1 MSQKRTVIN
10 RSFLIEKKGKEIMND
25 ILKKLPEENEDQY
38 IWKVGQAKDAGLI
51 DSTWEGLAPRLN
63 TELGIEE
70 TEWRGSSAFR
80 KAYRWMQRAYDNVFR
95 QNGFVG
101 VQGDELDIKK
111 RDLEKEKIKLRTEK
125 LEYNRW
131 LREEARDELICEK
144 ICNEIRATRALDVPS
159 PIIIDKAS
167 RSAVLAFGDEH
178 YATEF
183 TIYGLYGEIINSYSP
198 EIFEQRMWDL
208 FYQVV
213 DIIQK
218 EELTTLYVF
227 ALGDFTDGILRCS
240 QLMKLRYGVVEGTV
254 KYANFIAN
262 WLNELSKYVKV
273 KYQMVYGNHSE
284 LRMLGQPKGTFKEDN
299 TGMFVREM
307 IKAYLGNNPNFEM
320 NINPTGLIFD
330 NIEGLNVLG
339 IHGEV
344 KNMENAIKDFSNTY
358 NTNIQILI
366 GGHMHHYKAET
377 VGINKDVI
385 NVPSIIGI
393 DDYSMSL
400 NKTSN
405 PGAVLFCVEEN
416 KGVTLEYKIKL

>member
-1 MSQKRTVIN
+1 
-10 RSFLIEKKGKEIMND
+10 MND

-51 DSTWEGLAPRLN
+51 DATWEELTPRLN
-63 TELGIEE
+63 TELSIEE

-95 QNGFVG
+95 QNGFIG
-101 VQGDELDIKK
+101 THGDELDVKK
-111 RDLEKEKIKLRTEK
+111 REVEKATIKLRTEK

-131 LREEARDELICEK
+131 LREEARDELICDK
-144 ICNEIRATRALDVPS
+144 ICDAIRAQSSLVS
-159 PIIIDKAS
+159 PEPIVVNKSS

-178 YATEF
+178 YAAEF

-208 FYQVV
+208 FRQVV
-213 DIIQK
+213 DIIQR

-284 LRMLGQPKGTFKEDN
+284 LRMLGQPKGTFKEEN

-307 IKAYLGNNPNFEM
+307 IKAYLEKNPNFEM
-320 NINPTGLIFD
+320 IINPTGLIFD

-358 NTNIQILI
+358 NTNIQILL

-405 PGAVLFCVEEN
+405 PGAVLFCIEEN

>member
-1 MSQKRTVIN
+1 MPSFFLFKR
-10 RSFLIEKKGKEIMND
+10 KGRRFMND
-25 ILKKLPEENEDQY
+25 VLKKLPSENEDQY
-38 IWKVGQAKDAGLI
+38 IWKVGQAKDAGVLT
-51 DSTWEGLAPRLN
+51 STWEELAPRLN
-63 TELGIEE
+63 AELGIEE

-95 QNGFVG
+95 QSGFVDG
-101 VQGDELDIKK
+101 QNDDLDAKSRELKKTLVKVQ
-111 RDLEKEKIKLRTEK
+111 TEK

-131 LREEARDELICEK
+131 IREEARDELICEK
-144 ICNEIRATRALDVPS
+144 ICDAIKANSSIIVPDALATS
-159 PIIIDKAS
+159 ES
-167 RSAVLAFGDEH
+167 NRSAVLAFGDEH
-178 YATEF
+178 YAAEF

-208 FYQVV
+208 FHQVV
-213 DIIQK
+213 DIVKK
-218 EELTTLYVF
+218 EDLTTLYVF

-262 WLNELSKYVKV
+262 WLNELTKYVKV

-284 LRMLGQPKGTFKEDN
+284 LRMLGQPKGTFKAEN

-307 IKAYLGNNPNFEM
+307 IKTYLENNPNFEM
-320 NINPTGLIFD
+320 TINPTGLIFD

-344 KNMENAIKDFSNTY
+344 KNMERAIKDFSNTY
-358 NTNIQILI
+358 NTNIQVLL

-377 VGINKDVI
+377 VGVNKDVI
-385 NVPSIIGI
+385 NVPSIIGV

-405 PGAVLFCVEEN
+405 PGAVLFCVDEN

>member
-1 MSQKRTVIN
+1 
-10 RSFLIEKKGKEIMND
+10 MND
-25 ILKKLPEENEDQY
+25 ILKRFPEENEDQY
-38 IWKVGQAKDAGLI
+38 IWKVGQAKDCGLI
-51 DSTWEGLAPRLN
+51 DSTWEELTPRLN

-95 QNGFVG
+95 QNGFIESR
-101 VQGDELDIKK
+101 GDDLEEKK
-111 RDLEKEKIKLRTEK
+111 RELIKEKIKVQTEK

-144 ICNEIRATRALDVPS
+144 ICNEIRANNSLISPD
-159 PIIIDKAS
+159 PIIVNKSS

-178 YATEF
+178 FATEF
-183 TIYGLYGEIINSYSP
+183 IIYGLHGEIINSYSP
-198 EIFEQRMWDL
+198 KIFKQRMWKL
-208 FYQVV
+208 FHQAIE
-213 DIIQK
+213 IIQK
-218 EELTTLYVF
+218 EKLTTLYVF

-254 KYANFIAN
+254 KYASFISH
-262 WLNELSKYVKV
+262 WLSELSKYVKV

-284 LRMLGQPKGTFKEDN
+284 LRMLGQPKGTFKEEN

-307 IKAYLGNNPNFEM
+307 IKTYLEGNPNFEM
-320 NINPTGLIFD
+320 IVNPTGLIFD
-330 NIEGLNVLG
+330 TIEGFNVLG

-344 KNMENAIKDFSNTY
+344 RNMENAIKDFSNTY

-366 GGHMHHYKAET
+366 GGHMHHYKAEA

-405 PGAVLFCVEEN
+405 PGASLFLIEEN

>member
-1 MSQKRTVIN
+1 
-10 RSFLIEKKGKEIMND
+10 MND
-25 ILKKLPEENEDQY
+25 ILKVKQMIDGKTEYEAL
-38 IWKVGQAKDAGLI
+38 WAVGQAKDAGTLGEL
-51 DSTWEGLAPRLN
+51 TWPEIAQEFNNVYR
-63 TELGIEE
+63 EDE
-70 TEWRGSSAFR
+70 TCYFDAS
-80 KAYRWMQRAYDNVFR
+80 AYRKKYRNYLDAYEQLFSKEQFTTEQENEYVDQKR
-95 QNGFVG
+95 ELQKLK
-101 VQGDELDIKK
+101 VQIQ
-111 RDLEKEKIKLRTEK
+111 TEK
-125 LEYNRW
+125 LEYNKW

-144 ICNEIRATRALDVPS
+144 ICNEIKRQNSLVAPEPLV
-159 PIIIDKAS
+159 IDKAS

-178 YATEF
+178 YAAEF

-213 DIIQK
+213 NIIQK

-262 WLNELSKYVKV
+262 WLNELTKYVNV

-284 LRMLGQPKGTFKEDN
+284 LRMLGQPKGTFKEEN

-307 IKAYLGNNPNFEM
+307 IKTYLDKNPNFEM
-320 NINPTGLIFD
+320 IVNPTGLIFD

-344 KNMENAIKDFSNTY
+344 RNMENAIKDFSNTY
-358 NTNIQILI
+358 NTNIQILL

-405 PGAVLFCVEEN
+405 PGAVLFCIEEN

>member
-1 MSQKRTVIN
+1 
-10 RSFLIEKKGKEIMND
+10 MND

-38 IWKVGQAKDAGLI
+38 IWKVGQAKDSGLI
-51 DSTWEGLAPRLN
+51 DSTWEELTPRLN
-63 TELGIEE
+63 AELGIDE

-95 QNGFVG
+95 QNGFIG
-101 VQGDELDIKK
+101 VQGDELDTKIKT
-111 RDLEKEKIKLRTEK
+111 LEKEKIKVQTEK
-125 LEYNRW
+125 LELNKW
-131 LREEARDELICEK
+131 KREIARDELLCEK
-144 ICNEIRATRALDVPS
+144 ICHEVRENSALISPE
-159 PIIIDKAS
+159 PIIID
-167 RSAVLAFGDEH
+167 RSSKSAILAFGDEH

-208 FYQVV
+208 FYQTI

-218 EELTTLYVF
+218 EDITTLHVF
-227 ALGDFTDGILRCS
+227 ALGDFTDGILRCG

-284 LRMLGQPKGTFKEDN
+284 LRMLGQPKGTFKEEN

-307 IKAYLGNNPNFEM
+307 IRTYLENNPNFEM
-320 NINPTGLIFD
+320 IINPTGLIFD

-344 KNMENAIKDFSNTY
+344 KNMESAIKDFSNTY
-358 NTNIQILI
+358 NTNISILI

-377 VGINKDVI
+377 VGVNKDVI

>member
-1 MSQKRTVIN
+1 MS
-10 RSFLIEKKGKEIMND
+10 D
-25 ILKKLPEENEDQY
+25 ILKKLPEENEAQY
-38 IWKVGQAKDAGLI
+38 IFRIGQAKDNGLI
-51 DSTWEGLAPRLN
+51 TDTWETLSPILN
-63 TELGIEE
+63 AELGYEEEDWKGESAWRKRYRNYLEAYEKIFSKTQFTESRLSDIEE
-70 TEWRGSSAFR
+70 QKREID
-80 KAYRWMQRAYDNVFR
+80 KARM
-95 QNGFVG
+95 
-101 VQGDELDIKK
+101 
-111 RDLEKEKIKLRTEK
+111 KLQTEK

-131 LREEARDELICEK
+131 LREEARDEMIAEK
-144 ICNEIRATRALDVPS
+144 IVAAVKELEPLDMPN
-159 PIIIDKAS
+159 PIVADKLS

-178 YATEF
+178 YSTEF

-208 FYQVV
+208 FYKVI
-213 DIIQK
+213 DIIKK

-262 WLNELSKYVKV
+262 WLNELSKHVNI
-273 KYQMVYGNHSE
+273 KYQMVFGNHSE
-284 LRMLGQPKGTFKEDN
+284 LRMLGQPKGTFKDDN
-299 TGMFVREM
+299 TGLFVREI
-307 IKAYLGNNPNFEM
+307 IKTRLENNPNFEM
-320 NINPTGLIFD
+320 TINPTGLIFD
-330 NIEGLNVLG
+330 NIEGFNVLA

-344 KNMENAIKDFSNTY
+344 RNMENAIKDFSNTY

-377 VGINKDVI
+377 VGVNREVI

-393 DDYSMSL
+393 DDYSMTL

-405 PGAVLFCVEEN
+405 PGASLFLIEEN
-416 KGVTLEYKIKL
+416 KGVTVDYKIKL

>member
-1 MSQKRTVIN
+1 
-10 RSFLIEKKGKEIMND
+10 MND
-25 ILKKLPEENEDQY
+25 ILKKRPDENEAQY
-38 IWKVGQAKDAGLI
+38 IFRIGQAKDTNLI
-51 DSTWEGLAPRLN
+51 EDRWEDINPILN
-63 TELGIEE
+63 AELGLSEDEWKDVSVYRKRYRLYEDAWNNIFSKNNFTEEQTLTIEE
-70 TEWRGSSAFR
+70 
-80 KAYRWMQRAYDNVFR
+80 Q
-95 QNGFVG
+95 
-101 VQGDELDIKK
+101 K
-111 RDLEKEKIKLRTEK
+111 RELEKAKIKLQTEK

-131 LREEARDELICEK
+131 LREEARDELICDK
-144 ICNEIRATRALDVPS
+144 ICSAIKTTRELNIPE
-159 PIIIDKAS
+159 PIIVDKAS

-178 YATEF
+178 YAAEF
-183 TIYGLYGEIINSYSP
+183 TIYGLYGEILNSYSP

-208 FYQVV
+208 FYQVI

-218 EELTTLYVF
+218 EDITTLYVF

-254 KYANFIAN
+254 KYAHFIAH
-262 WLNELSKYVKV
+262 WLNELTKYVNV

-284 LRMLGQPKGTFKEDN
+284 LRMLGQPKGTFKEEN

-307 IKAYLGNNPNFEM
+307 IKTYLDGNPNFEM
-320 NINPTGLIFD
+320 IINPTGLIFD
-330 NIEGLNVLG
+330 NIEGFNVLG

-358 NTNIQILI
+358 NTNIQVLL

-405 PGAVLFCVEEN
+405 PGAVLFCIEEN

>member
-1 MSQKRTVIN
+1 
-10 RSFLIEKKGKEIMND
+10 MND

-51 DSTWEGLAPRLN
+51 ESTWDELAPRLN

-101 VQGDELDIKK
+101 VQGDELDVKK
-111 RDLEKEKIKLRTEK
+111 RELEKAKIQLQTEK

-131 LREEARDELICEK
+131 LREEARDELICDK
-144 ICNEIRATRALDVPS
+144 ICNAIKETRMLDVPQ
-159 PIIIDKAS
+159 PLVIDKPN
-167 RSAVLAFGDEH
+167 RSAVLCFGDEH
-178 YATEF
+178 YAAEF

-208 FYQVV
+208 FHRVI

-218 EELTTLYVF
+218 EELTTLHVF

-254 KYANFIAN
+254 KYANFIAY

-284 LRMLGQPKGTFKEDN
+284 LRMLGQPKGTFKEEN

-307 IKAYLGNNPNFEM
+307 IKVYLENNPNFEM
-320 NINPTGLIFD
+320 IVNPTGLIFD
-330 NIEGLNVLG
+330 NIEGFNVLG

-358 NTNIQILI
+358 NTNIHVLI

-405 PGAVLFCVEEN
+405 PGAVLFCIEEN

>member
-1 MSQKRTVIN
+1 
-10 RSFLIEKKGKEIMND
+10 MND
-25 ILKKLPEENEDQY
+25 ILVRLPNETEDQCLWR
-38 IWKVGQAKDAGLI
+38 IGKAKDAGTLTENWPEI
-51 DSTWEGLAPRLN
+51 ALFLN
-63 TELGIEE
+63 KTFRDDE
-70 TEWRGSSAFR
+70 TQYYDSSAYR
-80 KAYRWMQRAYDNVFR
+80 KKYRNFVTAYEGIFSKERFT
-95 QNGFVG
+95 
-101 VQGDELDIKK
+101 DEQMLTFEDQK
-111 RDLEKEKIKLRTEK
+111 RELEKAKIKLRTEK

-131 LREEARDELICEK
+131 LRENARDELICEK
-144 ICNEIRATRALDVPS
+144 ICDEIRVVNSLSIPE
-159 PIIIDKAS
+159 PIILDKAN
-167 RSAVLAFGDEH
+167 RSAILAFGDEH
-178 YATEF
+178 YAAEF
-183 TIYGLYGEIINSYSP
+183 AIYGLYGEIINAYNP

-208 FYQVV
+208 FHQTL

-218 EELTTLYVF
+218 EDLTTLYVF

-254 KYANFIAN
+254 KYANFIAH

-284 LRMLGQPKGTFKEDN
+284 LRMLGQPKGTFKEEN
-299 TGMFVREM
+299 TGLFVREM
-307 IKAYLGNNPNFEM
+307 IKTYLENNPNFEM
-320 NINPTGLIFD
+320 IVNPTGLIFD
-330 NIEGLNVLG
+330 NIEGVNVLG

-358 NTNIQILI
+358 NTNIHVLI

-377 VGINKDVI
+377 VGVNKDVI

-405 PGAVLFCVEEN
+405 PGAVLFCIEEN

>member
-1 MSQKRTVIN
+1 
-10 RSFLIEKKGKEIMND
+10 MND
-25 ILKKLPEENEDQY
+25 ILKKRADENEAQY
-38 IWKVGQAKDAGLI
+38 IFRIGQAKASNVI
-51 DSTWEGLAPRLN
+51 EERWEDINPTLN
-63 TELGIEE
+63 AELGLSEDEWKDVSVYRKRYRLYEDAWNNIFSKSNFIDEQTLTLEE
-70 TEWRGSSAFR
+70 
-80 KAYRWMQRAYDNVFR
+80 Q
-95 QNGFVG
+95 
-101 VQGDELDIKK
+101 K
-111 RDLEKEKIKLRTEK
+111 RELEKAKIKLQTEK

-131 LREEARDELICEK
+131 LREEARDELICDK
-144 ICNEIRATRALDVPS
+144 ICNAIKTTRSLDIPEPLVV
-159 PIIIDKAS
+159 DKS
-167 RSAVLAFGDEH
+167 NRSAVLAFGDEH
-178 YATEF
+178 YAAEF

-208 FYQVV
+208 FYQVI
-213 DIIQK
+213 DIIHK

-254 KYANFIAN
+254 KYAHFIAT
-262 WLNELSKYVKV
+262 WLNELTKYVNV

-284 LRMLGQPKGTFKEDN
+284 LRMLGQPKGTFKEEN

-307 IKAYLGNNPNFEM
+307 IKTYLYGNPNFEM
-320 NINPTGLIFD
+320 IVNPTGLIFD
-330 NIEGLNVLG
+330 NVEGFNVLG

-344 KNMENAIKDFSNTY
+344 KNMESAIKDFSNTY
-358 NTNIQILI
+358 NTNIQVLL

-377 VGINKDVI
+377 VGVNKDVI

-405 PGAVLFCVEEN
+405 PGAVLFCIEEN

>member
-1 MSQKRTVIN
+1 
-10 RSFLIEKKGKEIMND
+10 MND

-38 IWKVGQAKDAGLI
+38 IWKVGQAKDSGLI
-51 DSTWEGLAPRLN
+51 ESTWEELAPRLN
-63 TELGIEE
+63 AELGIEE

-95 QNGFVG
+95 QNGFIG
-101 VQGDELDIKK
+101 VQGDELDVKK
-111 RDLEKEKIKLRTEK
+111 REVEKATIKLRTEK

-131 LREEARDELICEK
+131 LREEARDELICDK
-144 ICNEIRATRALDVPS
+144 ICHAIKEVRSLDIPEPLVV
-159 PIIIDKAS
+159 DKANH
-167 RSAVLAFGDEH
+167 SAVLAFGDEH
-178 YATEF
+178 YAAEF
-183 TIYGLYGEIINSYSP
+183 NIYGLYGEIINSYSP

-254 KYANFIAN
+254 KYANFISH
-262 WLNELSKYVKV
+262 WLNELTKYVNV

-284 LRMLGQPKGTFKEDN
+284 LRMLGQPKGTFKEEN
-299 TGMFVREM
+299 VGMFVREM
-307 IKAYLGNNPNFEM
+307 IKTYLCGNPNFEM
-320 NINPTGLIFD
+320 IVNPTGLIFD
-330 NIEGLNVLG
+330 NIEGFNVLG

-358 NTNIQILI
+358 NTNIHVLL
-366 GGHMHHYKAET
+366 GGHMHHFKAET
-377 VGINKDVI
+377 VGVNKDVI

-405 PGAVLFCVEEN
+405 PGAVLFCIEEN

>member
-1 MSQKRTVIN
+1 
-10 RSFLIEKKGKEIMND
+10 MND
-25 ILKKLPEENEDQY
+25 ILNKLPAENEDQY

-51 DSTWEGLAPRLN
+51 DSTWEELTPRLN

-95 QNGFVG
+95 QNGFIG
-101 VQGDELDIKK
+101 VQGDELDVKK
-111 RDLEKEKIKLRTEK
+111 RELEKEKIKLQTEK

-144 ICNEIRATRALDVPS
+144 ICSAIKENNSLIAPNPFVINR
-159 PIIIDKAS
+159 KN

-178 YATEF
+178 YAAEF
-183 TIYGLYGEIINSYSP
+183 TIYGLHGEIINSYSP

-208 FYQVV
+208 FYQVI

-262 WLNELSKYVKV
+262 WLNELTKYVKV

-284 LRMLGQPKGTFKEDN
+284 LRMLGQPKGTFKEEN

-307 IKAYLGNNPNFEM
+307 IKAYLERNPNFEM
-320 NINPTGLIFD
+320 VINPTGLIFD
-330 NIEGLNVLG
+330 NIVGLNVLG

-344 KNMENAIKDFSNTY
+344 KNMESAIKDFSNTY
-358 NTNIQILI
+358 NTNIQVLL

-377 VGINKDVI
+377 VGVNKDVI

-405 PGAVLFCVEEN
+405 PGAVLFCMEEN
-416 KGVTLEYKIKL
+416 HGVTIEYKIKL

>member
-1 MSQKRTVIN
+1 M
-10 RSFLIEKKGKEIMND
+10 ED
-25 ILKKLPEENEDQY
+25 ILKKLPDENEAQY
-38 IWKVGQAKDAGLI
+38 IFRIGQAKDNGLI
-51 DSTWEGLAPRLN
+51 TDTWGSISPTLN
-63 TELGIEE
+63 KELGYEEEDWKGESAWRKRYRNYLEAYENIFSKSQFSESRLDEIE
-70 TEWRGSSAFR
+70 
-80 KAYRWMQRAYDNVFR
+80 
-95 QNGFVG
+95 
-101 VQGDELDIKK
+101 VQK
-111 RDLEKEKIKLRTEK
+111 RELEKAKIKLQTEK

-144 ICNEIRATRALDVPS
+144 ICNAIKNNNSLVMPE
-159 PIIIDKAS
+159 PIVIDRTN

-178 YATEF
+178 FSTEF

-198 EIFEQRMWDL
+198 EIFEQRMWNL
-208 FYQVV
+208 FYQTI
-213 DIIQK
+213 DIIKK
-218 EELTTLYVF
+218 EGLTTLYVF
-227 ALGDFTDGILRCS
+227 ALGDFTDGILRCG

-254 KYANFIAN
+254 KYANFISN
-262 WLNELSKYVKV
+262 WLNELTKYVKV

-284 LRMLGQPKGTFKEDN
+284 LRMLGQPKGTFKEEN

-307 IKAYLGNNPNFEM
+307 IKTYLENNPNFEM
-320 NINPTGLIFD
+320 IINPTGLIFD
-330 NIEGLNVLG
+330 NIEGFNILG

-344 KNMENAIKDFSNTY
+344 RNMENAIKDFSNTY

-377 VGINKDVI
+377 VGINKEVI

-400 NKTSN
+400 NKISN
-405 PGAVLFCVEEN
+405 PGAVLFCIEEN